1 MSTGYSQKNKERL
14 RKEAS
19 ERYQDLSQKKKKK
32 RLQRRLEQQKK
43 NLSDDGKHRIA
54 ECRRNYYIT

>member
-19 ERYQDLSQKKKKK
+19 ERYQDLSQKEKEKK
-32 RLQRRLEQQKK
+32 LQCRLEQQKK
-43 NLSDDGKHRIA
+43 IFLMMENIG
-54 ECRRNYYIT
+54 